1 MSTADGT
8 ALIAAARQR
17 ARDTR
22 QRAVETVRRL
32 DAAAGETVTFIGGA
46 RAARVSRSWLYRQPD
61 LRAEIDRIH
70 TSGSATTA
78 TVLAVQRAPTES
90 LRRRLEA
97 TLDENARLRTE
108 DHQLRQHV
116 AQRFGQ
122 ERADGHT

>member
-32 DAAAGETVTFIGGA
+32 DAAGESVTFIGVA

-61 LRAEIDRIH
+61 LRAEIDRIR
-70 TSGSATTA
+70 TSASTTTA
-78 TVLAVQRAPTES
+78 TVPAVQRASTES

-97 TLDENARLRTE
+97 TLDENTRLRTE
-108 DHQLRQHV
+108 NHQLRQQV
-116 AQRFGQ
+116 AQHFGQ